1 MSFLSDLPSPKVI
14 GAALGGT
21 GGLTV
26 SGFLVWLIGA
36 GLYGVG
42 FGADVANDAVRAVPL
57 QVSAMLALLLT
68 FIGITVP
75 GYQITD
81 PARNSNNV
89 IPASSVSDEGSTDDN
104 SFPVEQ
110 ADVEELP
117 SEEDDAQDVSVTEEL
132 VPSQEPVGN
141 VPTTPLDSKPIYS
154 DGP

>member
-68 FIGITVP
+68 FVGITVP

-81 PARNSNNV
+81 PARNANNV
-89 IPASSVSDEGSTDDN
+89 VPASSVSDEGSTDDN

-110 ADVEELP
+110 ADVEELL
-117 SEEDDAQDVSVTEEL
+117 SEEDEAQDVSVTEEL
-132 VPSQEPVGN
+132 VPSQEPVSN
-141 VPTTPLDSKPIYS
+141 EPTAPLDSRPIYT
-154 DGP
+154 DGR